1 MSVYEPICFLLS
13 LSCRPFSSDRDRL
26 DDFGLSCGISTSDPN
41 KEDIRDRFRD
51 GELDGEKLFW
61 RHFEV
66 FGLAPLD
73 FSSLSS
79 KDTSLS
85 LDGVNSA
92 DIILVAGGSSSTFFA
107 LLFKLVVDFSSLE
120 DP

>member
-1 MSVYEPICFLLS
+1 MSVYEPICFLF
-13 LSCRPFSSDRDRL
+13 SCRPFSSDRDRL

-73 FSSLSS
+73 FSSPSS
-79 KDTSLS
+79 KDTSVS
-85 LDGVNSA
+85 LDSA
-92 DIILVAGGSSSTFFA
+92 DIILVAGESISPFFA